1 MKSTKLFHRIYR
13 QTSPRHRLRLLIL
26 LALTLAGGLA
36 EVVSLGAIIPL
47 ISVLTDPQKIYSNKL
62 ISPYLYWLDI
72 SSPQELKNTIVTLF
86 IITIVIA
93 TSIKLLN
100 LWQNCR
106 VAAVIGSD
114 LNNKAYRTLLRQ
126 PYIKHITRNSSEAIA
141 PILTYSNYVVDIINA
156 YLTILTSSVV
166 IIFLTIGLFA
176 TSWLI
181 ASLLM
186 IFLSLS
192 DSMLAKTSKTVLN
205 RLRKEFSNLAQTQ
218 LSILNESFR
227 GIRDIILNNSSDS
240 FANDFNKIDSTYRN
254 LKMDMNFIS
263 VYPRYVVES
272 IGILI
277 IVAVAYLFSK
287 SEINSEGLFASLI
300 ILTLG
305 AQRLLPASQQIYR
318 CLSLIQGYSY
328 SAHRYIDLLEET
340 VAQDPTSNSLLDKEK
355 FTLKKQI
362 QLKNVSF
369 AYHIDQP
376 LVLANIDLTINKG
389 DKIGIIGATGSGKS
403 TLFDLLM
410 GLLTPSKGDLIIDD
424 IVVQNQEARLNWQL
438 TFSYVPQSVHLN
450 EASYAENISNIYHSD
465 TIDLGKVQ
473 YAANLAHISSYIESS
488 QNSYGTMIS
497 ENGINL
503 SGGQIQRIGIARVF
517 YQDRGVIFLDE
528 ATSALDRE
536 TEKNIIDSFKKV
548 FNQTTMIMIAHRHT
562 SLSFCNRI
570 IKLDKGKVVYDGP
583 P

>member
-1 MKSTKLFHRIYR
+1 M
-13 QTSPRHRLRLLIL
+13 
-26 LALTLAGGLA
+26 
-36 EVVSLGAIIPL
+36 
-47 ISVLTDPQKIYSNKL
+47 
-62 ISPYLYWLDI
+62 
-72 SSPQELKNTIVTLF
+72 
-86 IITIVIA
+86 
-93 TSIKLLN
+93 
-100 LWQNCR
+100 
-106 VAAVIGSD
+106 
-114 LNNKAYRTLLRQ
+114 
-126 PYIKHITRNSSEAIA
+126 
-141 PILTYSNYVVDIINA
+141 
-156 YLTILTSSVV
+156 
-166 IIFLTIGLFA
+166 
-176 TSWLI
+176 
-181 ASLLM
+181 
-186 IFLSLS
+186 
-192 DSMLAKTSKTVLN
+192 LN

-389 DKIGIIGATGSGKS
+389 DKIGKLGTGSGKS

-536 TEKNIIDSFKKV
+536 TEKI
-548 FNQTTMIMIAHRHT
+548 
-562 SLSFCNRI
+562 
-570 IKLDKGKVVYDGP
+570 
-583 P
+583 